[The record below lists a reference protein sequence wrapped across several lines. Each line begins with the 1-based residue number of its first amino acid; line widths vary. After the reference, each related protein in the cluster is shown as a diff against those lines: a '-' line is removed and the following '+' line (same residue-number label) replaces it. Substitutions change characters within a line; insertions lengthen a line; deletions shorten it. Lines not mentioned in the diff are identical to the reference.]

1 MPRMPQRKRPPT
13 PRAKKTETIESLKES
28 LAFCKAAI
36 NTAVDGIIIID
47 ARGIIRD
54 TNITAEHLFEFSR
67 EEMLGQNVCMLMPEP
82 FRTQHDRFIAH
93 FLKTGEKKIIGI
105 GREVPGRTKS
115 GRIFPLYLAVSDFE
129 VNGKTFFVGVLRD
142 LTDRKRLEGL
152 MVAQSERERAEI
164 GQDLHDVLAQQLT
177 ALTLMTRTLEK
188 KLDRVASPLVAE
200 AMELVQ
206 LSRAAMDEARRLSHG
221 LFPTELANRG
231 FFSALRE
238 LAENHAKLWGLE
250 ASFTHTGPEPQIPQ
264 AVSLHLYRI
273 AQEAATNSRKHGQ
286 ARRLEIAT
294 RLHSGQLFLR
304 ITDNGTGFDLAKYP
318 PGMGLVIMKHRAEMV
333 NASFTCS
340 SQPGKGCVIECR
352 LPLET

>member
-1 MPRMPQRKRPPT
+1 MPQRKSTQPARKS
-13 PRAKKTETIESLKES
+13 AESVAALKES

-47 ARGIIRD
+47 AKGLIRD
-54 TNITAEHLFEFSR
+54 LNITAERLFEFSR
-67 EEMLGQNVCMLMPEP
+67 DEMMGNNVCLLMPEP
-82 FRTQHDRFIAH
+82 FRSQHDRFVAH
-93 FLKTGEKKIIGI
+93 FLKTGEKKVIGI

-129 VNGKTFFVGVLRD
+129 VAGKTYFVGVLRD

-188 KLDRVASPLVAE
+188 KLDRIASPLAAE
-200 AMELVQ
+200 ALELVQ

-221 LFPTELANRG
+221 LFPTELAVRG
-231 FFSALRE
+231 MFSALRE

-250 ASFTHTGPEPQIPQ
+250 ASFTHSGPEPQIPQ

-273 AQEAATNSRKHGQ
+273 AQEAATNSRKHGK
-286 ARRLEIAT
+286 AKRLEITT
-294 RLHSGQLFLR
+294 RMQSGQLVLR
-304 ITDNGTGFDLAKYP
+304 IADNGTGFDLDKYP
-318 PGMGLVIMKHRAEMV
+318 PGMGLVIMKHRAEIV
-333 NASFTCS
+333 NASFTLS